1 MPTPGKSFAPACG
14 RSRWHAHAECQEEIE
29 PIEHKTGGEV
39 PALRATHANTA
50 HDMTSASYE
59 LEVRMDPR
67 WTQSIEDSSGSG
79 RTRKLQ
85 NIAEVL
91 ANLTYLTLKDA
102 DRPERVRVY
111 MWFGGRANHIAKHVL
126 SNESSPASL
135 RKRRIELEVW

>member
-1 MPTPGKSFAPACG
+1 
-14 RSRWHAHAECQEEIE
+14 
-29 PIEHKTGGEV
+29 V

-67 WTQSIEDSSGSG
+67 WTQSNEDSSGSG

-85 NIAEVL
+85 IIAEVL

-102 DRPERVRVY
+102 DRPERVPVY
-111 MWFGGRANHIAKHVL
+111 MGLADEQITLL
-126 SNESSPASL
+126 SMYCQTNRVPPLYVSAASN
-135 RKRRIELEVW
+135 